1 MRVRLGVEYEPRLR
15 VTVEAPFEELG
26 WLFDARIWSVETL
39 DDLLRVASEVRAGA
53 RPPYETYSDGARFTI
68 HADALVVE
76 DLYDDR
82 VTRIPLDVFERL
94 VRRLQRFLANREET
108 ADELLDDT

>member
-15 VTVEAPFEELG
+15 VQVEPPFEELG
-26 WLFDARIWSVETL
+26 WLFDGRIWSVEAL
-39 DDLLRVASEVRAGA
+39 DDLLRVAAEVCEGS

-68 HADALVVE
+68 HADALVLE

-94 VRRLQRFLANREET
+94 VRRLQRFVANREQT